1 VTTGRSDSNETKV
14 AFVTIFCPH
23 YRIKTFET
31 FNRYFKA
38 IFYFFSAG
46 EEWYWQQEQGVHTGD
61 FQYEYLPGIR
71 LGETRITPS
80 LLWKLWRGKYDI
92 YLKCINGRF
101 ALPITFLIARLKRK
115 PFVLWTGIWMRLQTP
130 VHRMMF
136 PLTRYIYRHSDA
148 VVVYGEHVR
157 SYLISEGVSADKIFV
172 APHSVDNGAYDREV
186 TDKEKEALREELGV
200 PANQKILLYL
210 GRLEEVKGLDYL
222 ITALE
227 SIKGHDIVLILAG
240 KGTQR
245 SHLEQLVRE
254 KNLTDKIRFPG
265 YVTPEESIIYYS
277 IAWVFILP
285 SVTTAQGKE
294 LWGLVVNEAFNQGVP
309 VIATEAVGA
318 AAGGLIENF
327 VNGLIVRERDSRGLE
342 NAITLLLEDPSMRE
356 RMSDNARR
364 SVSDWNNETMVAGFR
379 QAVEYAVSRQ

>member
-1 VTTGRSDSNETKV
+1 
-14 AFVTIFCPH
+14 
-23 YRIKTFET
+23 
-31 FNRYFKA
+31 
-38 IFYFFSAG
+38 
-46 EEWYWQQEQGVHTGD
+46 
-61 FQYEYLPGIR
+61 
-71 LGETRITPS
+71 
-80 LLWKLWRGKYDI
+80 
-92 YLKCINGRF
+92 
-101 ALPITFLIARLKRK
+101 
-115 PFVLWTGIWMRLQTP
+115 
-130 VHRMMF
+130 
-136 PLTRYIYRHSDA
+136 
-148 VVVYGEHVR
+148 
-157 SYLISEGVSADKIFV
+157 
-172 APHSVDNGAYDREV
+172 
-186 TDKEKEALREELGV
+186 
-200 PANQKILLYL
+200 L

-227 SIKGHDIVLILAG
+227 SINRHDIVLILAG